1 MGFREGGSFDVI
13 SAGGEGILIVLCGGI
28 RLTLGRSTAQKITI
42 SFA

>member
-13 SAGGEGILIVLCGGI
+13 SAGGGEYRLCGGI